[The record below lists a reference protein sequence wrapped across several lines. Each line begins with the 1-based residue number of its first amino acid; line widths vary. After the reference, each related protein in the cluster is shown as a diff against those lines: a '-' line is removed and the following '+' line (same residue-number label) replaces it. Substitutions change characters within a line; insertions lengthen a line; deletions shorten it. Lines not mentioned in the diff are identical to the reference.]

1 MYAQQNANACA
12 MRRLCEPYQRGG
24 DPEGLVLQLLHH
36 LVVDLGG
43 GERIID
49 SPRLRPDPRLL
60 GS

>member
-1 MYAQQNANACA
+1 MRSKTLTHAQYVASVT
-12 MRRLCEPYQRGG
+12 PYQRRG

-36 LVVDLGG
+36 LVVNLGG

-49 SPRLRPDPRLL
+49 SPRFRPDPRLL